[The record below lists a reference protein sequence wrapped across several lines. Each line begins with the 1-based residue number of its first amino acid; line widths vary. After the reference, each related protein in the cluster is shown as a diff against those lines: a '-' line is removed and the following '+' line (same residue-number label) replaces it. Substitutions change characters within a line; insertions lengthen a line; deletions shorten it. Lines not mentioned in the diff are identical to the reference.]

1 MQFVNTKASSQPPD
15 QPYGPYLAA
24 RRDWDERYGNLI
36 TRARNW
42 RFMALLC
49 ALSSLVSIGGVVYL
63 AGRSQLV
70 PFVVAIDS
78 LGRSIA
84 SGPAE
89 QATAADDRLRRATI
103 LSWVEDLRMVS
114 TDALAQ
120 RKAIDRVYAHIASG
134 SQAQK
139 LVSDYYREDP
149 PQKRA
154 QSETVTVEVKSVLPT
169 SDRTLEVDWIET
181 TRDLY
186 GSVKS
191 QERWKGAFTLAVT
204 PPSEERMA
212 RINPLGLYVT
222 NGSWTRVL

>member
-1 MQFVNTKASSQPPD
+1 
-15 QPYGPYLAA
+15 
-24 RRDWDERYGNLI
+24 
-36 TRARNW
+36 
-42 RFMALLC
+42 
-49 ALSSLVSIGGVVYL
+49 
-63 AGRSQLV
+63 
-70 PFVVAIDS
+70 
-78 LGRSIA
+78 
-84 SGPAE
+84 
-89 QATAADDRLRRATI
+89 
-103 LSWVEDLRMVS
+103 MVS
-114 TDALAQ
+114 TDAVAQ

-134 SQAQK
+134 SEAQK
-139 LVSDYYREDP
+139 FVSDYYREDP

-186 GSVKS
+186 GSVKA
-191 QERWKGAFTLAVT
+191 QERWKGAFTLAIT